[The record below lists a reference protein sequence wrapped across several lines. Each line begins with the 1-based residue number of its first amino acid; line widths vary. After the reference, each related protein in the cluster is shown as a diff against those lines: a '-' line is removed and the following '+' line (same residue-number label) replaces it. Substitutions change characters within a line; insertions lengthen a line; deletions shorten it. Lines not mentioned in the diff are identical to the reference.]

1 MIKARVIENFNFA
14 RKNELINL
22 EKRNAS
28 NETLEVGDTF
38 ECTKEIADYLLG
50 DNALKRAFIEI
61 IEVKPEEK
69 KPAKK
74 ITKKA
79 KK

>member
-1 MIKARVIENFNFA
+1 MIKAHVIENFNFT
-14 RKNELINL
+14 RKNELKNL
-22 EKRNAS
+22 EKRNV
-28 NETLEVGDTF
+28 NTETLEVGDSF

-50 DNALKRAFIEI
+50 DNPLKRAFIEI

-69 KPAKK
+69 KTAKK

>member
-1 MIKARVIENFNFA
+1 MIKAIVIEDFNFS
-14 RKNELINL
+14 RKNELVNL
-22 EKRNAS
+22 EKKNKS
-28 NETLEVGDTF
+28 SETLEVGDTF

-69 KPAKK
+69 KTAKK

>member
-1 MIKARVIENFNFA
+1 MIKAKVIENFNFA
-14 RKNELINL
+14 RKNELKNL
-22 EKRNAS
+22 EKRNTS
-28 NETLEVGDTF
+28 TEMLEVGDIF
-38 ECTKEIADYLLG
+38 ECTKEMADYLLG
-50 DNALKRAFIEI
+50 DNSFKRAFIEI
-61 IEVKPEEK
+61 IEAKPEEK